1 MICER
6 RGEKEER
13 GERILVMRKNK
24 KILINLLYLWIMTET
39 LTRQLSAAT
48 ALSKQSCLTFGKNL
62 CRDSDDP
69 PVSQMSST
77 TV

>member
-1 MICER
+1 M

-13 GERILVMRKNK
+13 ERILVMRKNK
-24 KILINLLYLWIMTET
+24 KSVINLLYLWFMTET
-39 LTRQLSAAT
+39 FTRQLSAAT